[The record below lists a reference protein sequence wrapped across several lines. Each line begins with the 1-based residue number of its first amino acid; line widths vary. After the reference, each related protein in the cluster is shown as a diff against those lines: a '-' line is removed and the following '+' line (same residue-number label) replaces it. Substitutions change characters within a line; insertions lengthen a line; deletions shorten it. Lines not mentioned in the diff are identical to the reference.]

1 MAVARNSVLDVLRHG
16 VPLLSLY
23 VLDGNVSR
31 YLLLTAFNLSLGLML
46 IVAMT
51 RDPSDPTAV
60 DARSRM
66 AVSRLAAVSILSTV
80 FALAAAFIMIPI
92 FMPAF
97 ILSAAN
103 DVDWW
108 EVLSYKPF
116 WVMLI
121 FIALIAG
128 LKAQLAF
135 EAVTVVGAKGP
146 ASQSAPVV
154 GDMEQDRNRSK
165 AAYAA
170 QVTLIATFVLL
181 SYVMIYFGAWG
192 YRVLPIAFAALLI
205 FYDTRP
211 DLGRKI
217 FPELWQQARPRAQK
231 AKPVPRVRKATPVP
245 RGRGR
250 R

>member
-1 MAVARNSVLDVLRHG
+1 MTVARNSILDVLRHG
-16 VPLLSLY
+16 MPLLSLY

-31 YLLLTAFNLSLGLML
+31 YLLLTAFNLSLGLTL
-46 IVAMT
+46 IVGMT
-51 RDPSDPTAV
+51 RDPSDPTTV
-60 DARSRM
+60 DPRSRL
-66 AVSRLAAVSILSTV
+66 AVSRLAAVSIMSV
-80 FALAAAFIMIPI
+80 FLALVAVFIMILI
-92 FMPAF
+92 FMPTF
-97 ILSAAN
+97 ILGMASE
-103 DVDWW
+103 VDWW

-116 WVMLI
+116 WVMAI
-121 FIALIAG
+121 FIVLIAG

-146 ASQSAPVV
+146 ASRSAPVV
-154 GDMEQDRNRSK
+154 GDMERDRNRSK
-165 AAYAA
+165 AAYAV
-170 QVTLIATFVLL
+170 QVTLIATFVLV

-217 FPELWQQARPRAQK
+217 FPELWQQARPRGQK
-231 AKPVPRVRKATPVP
+231 AKPVPQGK
-245 RGRGR
+245 GR